1 MSEELKLSSIPTL
14 DLVAELSTRAGVTK
28 YPKYVTAGEVFCHRQ
43 TLPGN
48 CIMLVI
54 RDDTSML

>member
-1 MSEELKLSSIPTL
+1 MTTIPTL
-14 DLVAELSTRAGVTK
+14 DLVAELATRAGVTK
-28 YPKYVTAGEVFCHRQ
+28 YPKYVTAEEVFCHRQ

-54 RDDTSML
+54 RDDAGML